1 MIEIS
6 LSKTVAFLVFLACTG
21 HATLGVISGET
32 SLRGGAEISLKSDPL
47 SFIII
52 IAIEI
57 VASLYIFWA
66 FFIDKEKDNDAEENN
81 YPTE

>member
-1 MIEIS
+1 MS

-21 HATLGVISGET
+21 HATLGLISGEIT
-32 SLRGGAEISLKSDPL
+32 LRGGSEIALKSDPV
-47 SFIII
+47 SFIIIII

-66 FFIDKEKDNDAEENN
+66 FFIDKEKDNDAEDNN
-81 YPTE
+81 YPSE